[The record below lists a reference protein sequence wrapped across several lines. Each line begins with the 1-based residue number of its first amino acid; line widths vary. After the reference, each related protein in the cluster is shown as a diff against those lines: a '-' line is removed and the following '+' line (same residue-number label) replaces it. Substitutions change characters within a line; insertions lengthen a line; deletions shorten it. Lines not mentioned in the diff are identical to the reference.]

1 MWFFKLLSLLP
12 WRVLYGLSDLM
23 SFVAFRVLRYRV
35 EVVKNNLRRAFP
47 ELSEADIHRLSKRFY
62 RNLSDILVETLKL
75 LQMKE
80 TDILNRVHIQ
90 NIEALREGLRMQRPV
105 VILTTHQGNWEWLQH
120 AVQLHLPGTAVY
132 FVYQQLSNPFFDR
145 LMLRLRSRFGAQGI
159 EMKQVFRKALM
170 LRREPVILALLAD
183 QSPRRDSSFE
193 WVSFFNEPV
202 AFFNGGAKLATK
214 LQSLVV
220 LGISYREKRGYYRL
234 EFSTLSQPPYDA
246 EAASSITQAYAKA
259 LEDSLQRQ
267 VDNWLWSHKRW
278 KLSPPAE
285 MTRTSSME

>member
-12 WRVLYGLSDLM
+12 WRVLYGLSDLL

-35 EVVKNNLRRAFP
+35 EVVKSNLRRAFP

-80 TDILNRVHIQ
+80 TDFLKRVHIQ
-90 NIEALREGLRMQRPV
+90 NIEVLREGLRMQRPV
-105 VILTTHQGNWEWLQH
+105 VVLTTHQGNWEWLQH
-120 AVQLHLPGTAVY
+120 AVQLHLPDTAVY
-132 FVYQQLSNPFFDR
+132 FVYQRLSNPFFDR

-170 LRREPVILALLAD
+170 LRREPIIFALLAD
-183 QSPRRDSSFE
+183 QSPRRHSSFE
-193 WVSFFNEPV
+193 WVWFFNELL
-202 AFFNGGAKLATK
+202 AFFNGGAKLAIK
-214 LQSLVV
+214 LQSPVV
-220 LGISYREKRGYYRL
+220 LGISYRKKRGHYHL
-234 EFSTLSQPPYDA
+234 EFKTLSQPPYDA
-246 EAASSITQAYAKA
+246 EATSSITQAYAKA

-267 VDNWLWSHKRW
+267 ADNWLWSHKRW